1 MLEYQQ
7 CGANVACS
15 QADLTEATKCAI
27 VARFEFQRTRDVV
40 EAIVVTLLDESQ
52 RCSSSAIGS
61 RWMAGIG
68 CCGVLGEAPESS
80 VSVGRCLN
88 PAPLHSATKPHPPV
102 IRLDF
107 GAHENAAGGI
117 GPFCFRRMRYS

>member
-1 MLEYQQ
+1 MSVDRTRVLPAQYHGRLTNRIQIRVN
-7 CGANVACS
+7 GACSNTSSAEPNVACS
-15 QADLTEATKCAI
+15 QADLTEATKCAK

-61 RWMAGIG
+61 RWMAGFG

-80 VSVGRCLN
+80 R
-88 PAPLHSATKPHPPV
+88 
-102 IRLDF
+102 I
-107 GAHENAAGGI
+107 GG
-117 GPFCFRRMRYS
+117 